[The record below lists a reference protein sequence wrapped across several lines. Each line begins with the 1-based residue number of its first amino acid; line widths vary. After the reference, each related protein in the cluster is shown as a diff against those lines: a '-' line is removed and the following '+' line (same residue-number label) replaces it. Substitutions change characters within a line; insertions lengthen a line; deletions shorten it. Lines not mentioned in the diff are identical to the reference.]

1 MLAVPTRT
9 WFQTVRPQLFT
20 RAASTRVPRGLSNIL
35 QKNSDDVVITFG
47 KRTAVGR
54 AKKGQWKDTTVDE
67 LVYALFK
74 VCHNFF
80 FLSSFFLTNALLR
93 LLLRRLSS
101 TQIKS
106 MIYVLVGTLP
116 PSHGSV
122 MPPCLRKTR

>member
-67 LVYALFK
+67 LVCALFK
-74 VCHNFF
+74 VSQLLFLYRHFF
-80 FLSSFFLTNALLR
+80 D
-93 LLLRRLSS
+93 
-101 TQIKS
+101 K
-106 MIYVLVGTLP
+106 
-116 PSHGSV
+116 
-122 MPPCLRKTR
+122 CLGYS

>member
-9 WFQTVRPQLFT
+9 WFRTAVRPQLFT
-20 RAASTRVPRGLSNIL
+20 RAASTRVPRGLSNVL

-74 VCHNFF
+74 VRHNLFFYYQFF
-80 FLSSFFLTNALLR
+80 FFDKCPSQATLEKTKLDPNKIDDICVGRSSPLL
-93 LLLRRLSS
+93 
-101 TQIKS
+101 
-106 MIYVLVGTLP
+106 
-116 PSHGSV
+116 SHGS
-122 MPPCLRKTR
+122 MIPPCL

>member
-9 WFQTVRPQLFT
+9 WFRTAVRPQLFT
-20 RAASTRVPRGLSNIL
+20 RAASTRVPRGLSNVL

-74 VCHNFF
+74 VRHNLFF
-80 FLSSFFLTNALLR
+80 YYQLFFLTNALLR
-93 LLLRRLSS
+93 LLLRRLNL
-101 TQIKS
+101 TQIKLT
-106 MIYVLVGTLP
+106 IYVLVGLP
-116 PSHGSV
+116 PLFLMGQ
-122 MPPCLRKTR
+122 

>member
-20 RAASTRVPRGLSNIL
+20 RAASTRVPRGLSSIL

-80 FLSSFFLTNALLR
+80 LSSFFF
-93 LLLRRLSS
+93 
-101 TQIKS
+101 
-106 MIYVLVGTLP
+106 
-116 PSHGSV
+116 
-122 MPPCLRKTR
+122 